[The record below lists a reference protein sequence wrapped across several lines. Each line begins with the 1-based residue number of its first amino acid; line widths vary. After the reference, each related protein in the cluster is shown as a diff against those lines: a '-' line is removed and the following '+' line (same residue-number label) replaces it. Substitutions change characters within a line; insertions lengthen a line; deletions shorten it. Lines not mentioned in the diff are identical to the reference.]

1 MHNFK
6 AAYINELYKISKR
19 KKITAA
25 AIMCLI
31 VIAAGACIS
40 CTVNNFMG
48 INITGKSEFSL
59 MILPVFTNA
68 VIPLFTAFVCID
80 MFCGEV
86 SANTLKTTLLTPV
99 PRIKVYSAKVCAAFT
114 FAAAMLLFTMAVS
127 FLTSVVIGHTQF
139 KIIKIILSYVISI
152 IPLAAFCTLAVAVA
166 NIAKGSGSSFMLCV
180 VIFLVFKI
188 LEIFNPAYSSLFFT
202 SGLNMYVLLNAPFI
216 VFTKLIR
223 LVIISVGYIVMLF
236 SAGFMLFDR
245 KEI

>member
-1 MHNFK
+1 
-6 AAYINELYKISKR
+6 
-19 KKITAA
+19 
-25 AIMCLI
+25 
-31 VIAAGACIS
+31 
-40 CTVNNFMG
+40 
-48 INITGKSEFSL
+48 
-59 MILPVFTNA
+59 
-68 VIPLFTAFVCID
+68 
-80 MFCGEV
+80 
-86 SANTLKTTLLTPV
+86 
-99 PRIKVYSAKVCAAFT
+99 
-114 FAAAMLLFTMAVS
+114 MLLFTMAVS